1 MLNFIGFIS
10 GKGVYAIVFL
20 CRHKLNGQVY
30 AVKFNKD
37 HDQDKV
43 LREVKTLAK
52 CNHNNVV
59 RYFTTWIEWKVVR
72 FSDKD
77 EGYDEKGG
85 GDGASPKDPD
95 AMLFIQIEHCHQ

>member
-1 MLNFIGFIS
+1 LLAFFAISFKIKGTRFHQEFYEIERIGWYFFHLYFLLLNFIGFIS
-10 GKGVYAIVFL
+10 LNISGKEVYAIVFL

-30 AVKFNKD
+30 AVKIVKFNKD

-59 RYFTTWIEWKVVR
+59 RYFTT
-72 FSDKD
+72 
-77 EGYDEKGG
+77 
-85 GDGASPKDPD
+85 
-95 AMLFIQIEHCHQ
+95 